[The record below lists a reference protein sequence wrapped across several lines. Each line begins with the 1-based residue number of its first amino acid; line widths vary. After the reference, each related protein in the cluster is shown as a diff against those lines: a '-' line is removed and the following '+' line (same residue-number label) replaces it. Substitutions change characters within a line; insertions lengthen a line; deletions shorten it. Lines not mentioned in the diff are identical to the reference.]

1 MLDSGMFQ
9 NLQTASL
16 ETLLTY
22 THDQYIS
29 VLSTYS
35 PYLKLDR
42 LTRKALFAGLRQ
54 SMLEHG
60 FGEIQLSYLSTY
72 HVAQKM
78 SKPIGSMD
86 GFPVGSLTV
95 D

>member
-1 MLDSGMFQ
+1 MFQ

-22 THDQYIS
+22 TYDQYIS

-35 PYLKLDR
+35 PFLELDH
-42 LTRKALFAGLRQ
+42 LTSKTLFAELRQ

-72 HVAQKM
+72 HVAQMM
-78 SKPIGSMD
+78 SKPIGRMD
-86 GFPVGSLTV
+86 GLSVGSLTV